1 MFGRL
6 AGLAGLLCLA
16 APAIAAVPPADP
28 PPSADAL
35 RRDRRMATD
44 LERAIAADAQTFDR
58 ALTQPQV
65 RDQLERALHKK
76 LSDDTLRSMSK
87 QAHAEAEYWTRYRI
101 GLELIVG
108 VEQPQLRGRRTPGQP
123 APVDAVPPIVNPEN
137 LPPPKPLDTG
147 GYLPVPDR
155 YRILDALG
163 RQENPL
169 DPYNTNTLK
178 GDKPIFGDDWF
189 LSLSGIS
196 DTRYEPARVP
206 TGVGA
211 QYTARPTTNSTFGR
225 FGKLLFNQSAIVTV
239 DLFQGDTAFKP
250 PDIEFR
256 FTPVFNYN
264 HLDVGEIGLVNIDP
278 RKGTTRDDAFLG
290 IQEAFVDYHLR
301 NVSQYFDFDSFRVGI
316 QPFNADFRGFLFQ
329 DDQLGMRLF
338 GNRDNNRWQYNLA
351 FFQMLEKDTNS
362 GLNSVEQQLRRNYVG
377 VANVFRQ
384 DFPVEGF
391 TSQLIYLRNDDGEA
405 NEQHYDKNGFLVRP
419 AQIGDNRGYDY
430 HVNYLGYNGDGH
442 FGRINLTTSAYW
454 ENGSVS
460 HNQLS
465 LNPSNNGAHV
475 NGFFVAAEPSLDID
489 FARLRLSGLY
499 ASGAR
504 NPTSG
509 HLGGFDAVFENP
521 QFAGADT
528 SFFIR
533 QSIPLIGG
541 GGVAL
546 NTENGVLADLRSSKG
561 EGESNFNNPGI
572 ALAGIGTDF
581 DVLPELRISTNFN
594 YLRFADT
601 ASLEALRHQANIPA
615 SIGYDLSTAFTYRPL
630 FSQNIIFRVSGS
642 VLLPGNG
649 LKALFNTDGGA
660 KLFGSGN
667 FLYSV
672 LGNVILTY

>member
-1 MFGRL
+1 M
-6 AGLAGLLCLA
+6 
-16 APAIAAVPPADP
+16 
-28 PPSADAL
+28 